1 MSQSYLGRRRFK
13 KIFGRAAEVYM
24 SNQLR
29 RRRVAVFLLAALISP
44 LIVSAQSQ
52 EPHSEE
58 GLTMAQALTRAL
70 RESPALASFPF
81 ALRAAEAKKVQA
93 GLSANPRIAIQ
104 LENVAGTGNV
114 SGVRSL
120 ETTLMLSQLLEL
132 GGKRERRTMV
142 AARNLGLIEIDFDIK
157 RLDVL
162 AEVAK
167 RFIHT
172 ARDQQLLDVAKSAMA
187 LAQSNREAVSRRVES
202 ARAMRVEL
210 HRAEIELARTEISLE
225 HREHELLSSKRR
237 LAAAWGKDVVDFND
251 VRADLFIQPATRELD
266 QLLSELRDSPDM
278 RRFLSESR
286 VNEAELELEQARAI
300 PNARI
305 GAGIRRLEGINDQ
318 AFVIDFS
325 VGLPV
330 FNRNQGNITAARER
344 LQQVTTDAE
353 ARYIDAQA
361 ILFTTYQELR
371 HARTET
377 ELLNESIIPQSRE
390 VLAIFQAGYASGR
403 FSYLEVSEAR
413 REFIQTRAE
422 SIRTA
427 ASYHTFLI
435 EIERLTG
442 IGFGVD
448 GKPKP

>member
-1 MSQSYLGRRRFK
+1 MK
-13 KIFGRAAEVYM
+13 
-24 SNQLR
+24 NQLR
-29 RRRVAVFLLAALISP
+29 RWRLVVFLLAASISP
-44 LIVSAQSQ
+44 LAVIAQSH
-52 EPHSEE
+52 EPRSEE
-58 GLTMAQALTRAL
+58 GLTMAEALSRAL

-81 ALRAAEAKKVQA
+81 ALRAAEAERVQA
-93 GLSANPRIAIQ
+93 GLLANPRFGIQ
-104 LENVAGTGNV
+104 LENLAGSGDV

-132 GGKRERRTMV
+132 GSKRERRSMV
-142 AARNLGLIEIDFDIK
+142 AARNLGLIEIDYDIE

-162 AEVAK
+162 AVVAK

-172 ARDQQLLDVAKSAMA
+172 ARDQLLLDVAESAMA
-187 LAQSNREAVSRRVES
+187 LARSNREAVSRRVES

-210 HRAEIELARTEISLE
+210 NRAEIELARTKISLE

-237 LAAAWGKDVVDFND
+237 LAAAWGKDVVDFNN
-251 VRADLFIQPATRELD
+251 VRADLFVQPATRELD

-278 RRFLSESR
+278 RRFLSKAR
-286 VNEAELELEQARAI
+286 VREAELELEQARAV

-305 GAGIRRLEGINDQ
+305 GAGFRRLEGIDDQ
-318 AFVIDFS
+318 ALVLDFS

-330 FNRNQGNITAARER
+330 FNRNQGNIAAARER
-344 LQQVTTDAE
+344 LQQVTTDAD
-353 ARYIDAQA
+353 ARYIEAQA
-361 ILFTTYQELR
+361 LLFTTYQELQ

-377 ELLNESIIPQSRE
+377 QLLNESIIPQARE
-390 VLAIFQAGYASGR
+390 VLEAFEGGYASGR
-403 FSYLEVSEAR
+403 FSSLEVSEAR
-413 REFIQTRAE
+413 HEFIQTRAE
-422 SIRTA
+422 AIRVA
-427 ASYHTFLI
+427 ASYHTLLI